1 MCTPY
6 DVAKAVVDTIRTG
19 IEIKKV
25 VETKKEAKYQTEL
38 IKTQAKQAQQ
48 DAASERQ
55 YGIEEARRKK
65 LQAILNMGNEKV
77 AFASGNIALSSATA
91 LNILDDEKQNGELDA
106 LLTLNSSEK
115 SAEKYMR
122 QSQRYYQNA
131 ALNSF
136 KAKNNYAN
144 SLFGTTLRVAGKSS
158 KYNKQ
163 AK

>member
-1 MCTPY
+1 MCSPY
-6 DVAKAVVDTIRTG
+6 DIAKTVVDTIRTG

-38 IKTQAKQAQQ
+38 IKTQAKQSQQ

-55 YGIEEARRKK
+55 EGIEEARRKK
-65 LQAILNMGNEKV
+65 LQAILNMGDEKA

-91 LNILDDEKQNGELDA
+91 LNVLDDEKQTGELDA

-115 SAEKYMR
+115 SAEKYMC

-131 ALNSF
+131 ALASF
-136 KAKNNYAN
+136 KAKNNYVN
-144 SLFGTTLRVAGKSS
+144 SLFGTTLKVAGKLNG
-158 KYNKQ
+158 YNKPV
-163 AK
+163 K

>member
-1 MCTPY
+1 MCSPY
-6 DVAKAVVDTIRTG
+6 DIAKTVVDTIRTG

-38 IKTQAKQAQQ
+38 IKTQAKQSQQ
-48 DAASERQ
+48 YAASERQ
-55 YGIEEARRKK
+55 EGIEEARRKK
-65 LQAILNMGNEKV
+65 LQAILNMGDEKT

-91 LNILDDEKQNGELDA
+91 LNVLDDEKQTGELDA

-131 ALNSF
+131 ALASF
-136 KAKNNYAN
+136 KAKNNYVN
-144 SLFGTTLRVAGKSS
+144 SLFGTTLKVAGKLNG
-158 KYNKQ
+158 YNKP